1 MPAASSAQPAPR
13 ARLDDDDD
21 GDLLSMLLWWVHVH
35 ACAYVAESANG
46 SPLPRGAVLG
56 VAPARFCVGSA
67 GRNTKKKVI
76 ESTVPGVGNTRDWGV
91 FKRDRL
97 GRAPTGW

>member
-1 MPAASSAQPAPR
+1 M
-13 ARLDDDDD
+13 DDDDD

-56 VAPARFCVGSA
+56 VAPARFCVECGEEHE
-67 GRNTKKKVI
+67 KKGK

-91 FKRDRL
+91 FKRWRF

>member
-1 MPAASSAQPAPR
+1 MPAASSAHPAPR

-21 GDLLSMLLWWVHVH
+21 GDLLSILLWWVHVH

-56 VAPARFCVGSA
+56 VALQGFVWSA
-67 GRNTKKKVI
+67 GRNTKKKVS

-91 FKRDRL
+91 FKRGRF

>member
-1 MPAASSAQPAPR
+1 MPAASSAHPAPR

-56 VAPARFCVGSA
+56 VAPARFCVECGEEHEQK
-67 GRNTKKKVI
+67 GQ

-91 FKRDRL
+91 FKRERF
-97 GRAPTGW
+97 GRASTGW